1 MKKYT
6 WLIWLMATALIALIS
21 LGIRGRLGWT
31 IYILAAASLISHQL
45 WYGVIR
51 PTFPQKP
58 FWCLIGFH
66 RYRSHGECGY
76 YWKDC
81 ERPGCKKRVKF

>member
-51 PTFPQKP
+51 PTFP
-58 FWCLIGFH
+58 
-66 RYRSHGECGY
+66 
-76 YWKDC
+76 
-81 ERPGCKKRVKF
+81 KKAFLVLDRLP